1 MSKSGVRVI
10 HRAPRPENNTALL
23 IVMLMIVP
31 LFAPIQGAEAE
42 ARIESQDFE
51 VLDRLSDVLDQ
62 REQVLQSNSVGQLA
76 GPAIQGVKDGI
87 SQSGQSQPLSSIG
100 DSFCLLY
107 TSPSPRDP

>member
-1 MSKSGVRVI
+1 
-10 HRAPRPENNTALL
+10 
-23 IVMLMIVP
+23 MLMIIP

-100 DSFCLLY
+100 DSLEGPHSLKRY
-107 TSPSPRDP
+107 QKSPIILSHTG